1 MGLSSYNGS
10 LVASPVGAFVEV
22 LFAMPALPP
31 SRLPSSHVSAIAE
44 SAGDTQP
51 ASSALKA
58 RLHDTE
64 ELTIEFADDESELKP
79 ENEAAQGESS
89 ATEVPESAE
98 AHAAQAA
105 TEFDA
110 KALLQTVPN
119 RPGCYRMYND
129 RDVVIY
135 VGKAKDLKRRLSSYF
150 LKRPVRSRATVNQC
164 PAILTP

>member
-1 MGLSSYNGS
+1 
-10 LVASPVGAFVEV
+10 
-22 LFAMPALPP
+22 MPALPP

-89 ATEVPESAE
+89 ATEVPYRK
-98 AHAAQAA
+98 AQRSM
-105 TEFDA
+105 
-110 KALLQTVPN
+110 L
-119 RPGCYRMYND
+119 
-129 RDVVIY
+129 
-135 VGKAKDLKRRLSSYF
+135 RRLRRS
-150 LKRPVRSRATVNQC
+150 LTLRPFCRRCPIDRA
-164 PAILTP
+164 AIACTTTAMS